1 MNSHSELDLI
11 DYKAL
16 YNEASVGYFTAD
28 AGGYIVNIN
37 DTFLKLL
44 GLSREDVIHKVRF
57 QNVLSIGG
65 KMFYETHYI
74 PLLQMHGVVKEINF
88 EIVSAEKRRIPVL
101 VNTKKSISTD
111 GKKTY
116 WHSTVFEISQRK
128 NYEQELIIS
137 KKKAEELSEKL
148 SVLNEELT
156 KQSDIIKEQN
166 TALEKLNL
174 VKDKFFIVVA
184 HDLRN
189 PLVQL
194 HSFVHL
200 IEKHLDKF
208 TKEQMK
214 AMGRDLKSSINN
226 TLGLADN
233 LILWAKSQ
241 MKEFSA
247 QKTHVNIQDIVMEL
261 ILMNEDF
268 AKSKSI
274 NISYTFDNMRDI
286 VADKDQLTFILRN
299 LLMNAIK
306 FTPFNGLIKLD
317 VFDENQ
323 DTIAIKVSDNG
334 VGMSEELK
342 DSLFKMASK
351 DSNQGTMGEKGSG
364 MGLSLVYEFVAMNG
378 GTIDVISEEGKGTTF
393 IVRLKSAERHLSE
406 N

>member
-28 AGGYIVNIN
+28 AAGYIVNIN
-37 DTFLKLL
+37 DTLLNLL
-44 GLSREDVIHKVRF
+44 GLAREAVINKVRF
-57 QNVLSIGG
+57 QSLLSMGG
-65 KMFYETHYI
+65 KMFYETHYV

-88 EIVSAEKRRIPVL
+88 DIVRADKTKVPVL
-101 VNTKKSISTD
+101 VNTKKSVSID
-111 GKKTY
+111 GKKIF
-116 WHSTVFEISQRK
+116 WHSTVFDIVQRRSF
-128 NYEQELIIS
+128 EQELIAS
-137 KKKAEELSEKL
+137 KKKAEELSNKL
-148 SVLNEELT
+148 SVLNQELT
-156 KQSDIIKEQN
+156 QQTNTIKKQNS
-166 TALEKLNL
+166 ALEKLNL

-208 TKEQMK
+208 SKEQIK
-214 AMGRDLKSSINN
+214 EMGRDLKSSINN

-233 LILWAKSQ
+233 LIVWAKSQ

-247 QKTHVNIQDIVMEL
+247 QKSQVDIQDIVMD
-261 ILMNEDF
+261 IIRMNEDF

-274 NISYTFDNMRDI
+274 NISYSFDNTRDI
-286 VADKDQLTFILRN
+286 VADKDQLTFIIRN

-306 FTPFNGLIKLD
+306 FTPFNGLIRLN

-323 DTIAIKVSDNG
+323 ESITIRISDDG
-334 VGMSEELK
+334 VGMSKEFK
-342 DSLFKMASK
+342 DSLINMTSK
-351 DSNQGTMGEKGSG
+351 ESSQVTKGEKGTG
-364 MGLSLVYEFVAMNG
+364 MGLSLVYEFVEMNG
-378 GTIDVISEEGKGTTF
+378 GTIDVISEEDKGTTF
-393 IVRLKSAERHLSE
+393 TITLKSTYSDLL
-406 N
+406 